1 MRTFFRE
8 MLITIVLAVVIF
20 FVIQA
25 TLQTFIVVGTSMKPS
40 FQDGQ
45 RLLVNK
51 AVYIFHEPERG
62 DVVIFQPPE
71 NSEEDYIKR
80 IIALPGDTVEVKTG
94 AVYVNGSK
102 LDEPYINN
110 PPHYP
115 LEPQEIPKGK
125 YFVLGDNRNNSHDS
139 HNGWVVP
146 RENMVGK
153 AWLSIWPPAKLGVIP
168 DYPLQEQ
175 LATSMIK

>member
-8 MLITIVLAVVIF
+8 MLVTLIMAVVIF

-25 TLQTFIVVGTSMKPS
+25 TLQTFVVVGTSMRPS
-40 FQDGQ
+40 LQDGQ

-62 DVVIFQPPE
+62 DVVVFLPPG
-71 NSEEDYIKR
+71 NGKEDYIKR
-80 IIALPGDTVEVKTG
+80 IIALPGDTVEVKME

-102 LDEPYINN
+102 LKEPYIYNL
-110 PPHYP
+110 PRYTF
-115 LEPQEIPKGK
+115 EQQEIPEGQ
-125 YFVLGDNRNNSHDS
+125 YFVLGDNRNNSNDS
-139 HNGWVVP
+139 HSGWVVP

-153 AWLSIWPPAKLGVIP
+153 AWLSIWPPTKWGLVP
-168 DYPLQEQ
+168 VFPLQEQ
-175 LATSMIK
+175 LATSIIK